1 MRLKAPN
8 LPMNHP
14 DFVKFYLLTEYGL
27 TDKDLDDI
35 SAQSLKKDLIILKGL
50 SNRQKLEDK
59 ESELKR

>member
-1 MRLKAPN
+1 MKVKAPN
-8 LPMNHP
+8 IPMNHP

-50 SNRQKLEDK
+50 YLRQKLEEAEKDLRK
-59 ESELKR
+59 

>member
-14 DFVKFYLLTEYGL
+14 SFIRFYLLTELGL
-27 TDKDLDDI
+27 KPKDLEDF
-35 SAQSLKKDLIILKGL
+35 SAKDLKEMLIILKGL

-59 ESELKR
+59 ESELKK